1 MSIEIR
7 EADLSKEADAAGL
20 LAVLDSYATDEM
32 GGGVPLDAAARQRLI
47 PALREQS
54 NALVLLAFHSEAAGA
69 VGLATSFYGF
79 STFAARPLLN
89 VHDLCVLPA
98 FRGRG
103 IGRALLAEAEA
114 RAQARGCVKLTLEV
128 LESNARAR
136 GLYYSH
142 GFRDFELGG
151 VVRRTLFLSKPL
163 AHPP

>member
-1 MSIEIR
+1 MLVPASLAMLRSEVASTPLSAKRSRAASRIRGRMS
-7 EADLSKEADAAGL
+7 
-20 LAVLDSYATDEM
+20 V
-32 GGGVPLDAAARQRLI
+32 
-47 PALREQS
+47 
-54 NALVLLAFHSEAAGA
+54 
-69 VGLATSFYGF
+69 
-79 STFAARPLLN
+79 
-89 VHDLCVLPA
+89 
-98 FRGRG
+98 RGRG

-142 GFRDFELGG
+142 GFRDFELAG